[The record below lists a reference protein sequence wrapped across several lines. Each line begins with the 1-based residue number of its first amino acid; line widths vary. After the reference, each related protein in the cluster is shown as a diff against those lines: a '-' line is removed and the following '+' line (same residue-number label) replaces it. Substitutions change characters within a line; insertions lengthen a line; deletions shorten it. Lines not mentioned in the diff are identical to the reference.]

1 VCNKT
6 QVNESFNRPSSQ
18 APKRLFQREEQVI
31 SLTGISSRKVG
42 QRDIRELFPQAQ
54 GPARGQA
61 SSPQDQGGM
70 SRESRDQL
78 GKPKDDASYGPVR
91 RGKEIMWSGST
102 NSHLAESI
110 DNSRTDSLEIDSDHG
125 LISSNRGSR
134 HRKVSTTKIS
144 KMMDQ
149 LNNQEKKAA
158 VAIAMVN
165 TLCTRQEEDLSGG
178 FQLQDSV
185 SKRFEEV
192 PVPTPSPQPL

>member
-1 VCNKT
+1 MCNKT
-6 QVNESFNRPSSQ
+6 RVNGSFNSPLSQ
-18 APKRLFQREEQVI
+18 APKCLFQWEEQVI
-31 SLTGISSRKVG
+31 SLTGVSSRKVG

-78 GKPKDDASYGPVR
+78 GKLKDDALYGPVR
-91 RGKEIMWSGST
+91 RGKEITWSGST

-110 DNSRTDSLEIDSDHG
+110 DTSRTDSLEIDSDHG
-125 LISSNRGSR
+125 PTSSNRGSR
-134 HRKVSTTKIS
+134 HRKVFTTKIS

-158 VAIAMVN
+158 AAIYQTRRRPLWRYQTRRRPLWRYPTAR
-165 TLCTRQEEDLSGG
+165 LCFQEI
-178 FQLQDSV
+178 
-185 SKRFEEV
+185 
-192 PVPTPSPQPL
+192 